1 MSVNS
6 CLEWWCSKSKDFRL
20 FLIGI
25 IITFIIYMIL
35 GLLSAVDFN
44 SLISVLIYGGLI
56 CGFIVGVWL
65 VVISAFWDLAN
76 DSSKGPGKNLLGLI
90 LALLF
95 SGLFGLIILFIIKY
109 LFIQLPCRKYNTL
122 NVKEENAEIT

>member
-1 MSVNS
+1 M
-6 CLEWWCSKSKDFRL
+6 
-20 FLIGI
+20 LIGLIISIVLAFTTLNLIKFFAFIFGALFFI
-25 IITFIIYMIL
+25 III
-35 GLLSAVDFN
+35 GA
-44 SLISVLIYGGLI
+44 
-56 CGFIVGVWL
+56 IVGVWL
-65 VVISAFWDLAN
+65 VATSALWDLAN

-95 SGLFGLIILFIIKY
+95 SGLFGIIILFIIKY